1 MGAEP
6 QKAEKNDEL
15 VERKGKGVA
24 GREGQ
29 REFRRGCGR
38 GVGRAELCWET
49 CGDSKVCP
57 MGLGLL
63 RRACGRRRDHRSCAC
78 SFATALLASQV
89 QEGHWPADGCL
100 LLEQL
105 LPGAEKPRCGPPVPH
120 RPCLPQAVGPA
131 APR

>member
-38 GVGRAELCWET
+38 GLGRGEPEVCWGKLGKHTPEDQPVGSRCRFYLYTDKQGVVLTMWAPSNVGRI
-49 CGDSKVCP
+49 S
-57 MGLGLL
+57 
-63 RRACGRRRDHRSCAC
+63 
-78 SFATALLASQV
+78 
-89 QEGHWPADGCL
+89 
-100 LLEQL
+100 
-105 LPGAEKPRCGPPVPH
+105 
-120 RPCLPQAVGPA
+120 
-131 APR
+131 